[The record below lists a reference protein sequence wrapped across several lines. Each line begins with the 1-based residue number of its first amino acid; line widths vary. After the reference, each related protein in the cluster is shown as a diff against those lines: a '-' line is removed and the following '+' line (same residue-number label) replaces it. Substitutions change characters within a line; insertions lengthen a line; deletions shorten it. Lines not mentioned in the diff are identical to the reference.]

1 MLGKFLEPSGFDFMI
16 YCHTQVKSLVWRHI
30 PEPQGV
36 VKIKT
41 NETNYIGKTVYRQEI
56 QHTIRD
62 HKKQLYVNKMAN
74 LEEVD
79 KFLKKYNL
87 KLHQEEIKN
96 LNRFITS
103 TESETINN
111 LPTNKKS
118 RTRWLH
124 R

>member
-1 MLGKFLEPSGFDFMI
+1 M
-16 YCHTQVKSLVWRHI
+16 
-30 PEPQGV
+30 
-36 VKIKT
+36 
-41 NETNYIGKTVYRQEI
+41 
-56 QHTIRD
+56 RD
-62 HKKQLYVNKMAN
+62 YKKQLYVNKMAN

-79 KFLKKYNL
+79 KFLKKYNLL